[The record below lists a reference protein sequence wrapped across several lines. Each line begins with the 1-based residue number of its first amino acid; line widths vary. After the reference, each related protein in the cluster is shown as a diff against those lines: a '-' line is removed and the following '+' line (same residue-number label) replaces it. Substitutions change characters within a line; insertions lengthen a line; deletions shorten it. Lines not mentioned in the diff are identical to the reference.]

1 VGASYFITSEQHSE
15 FVCLEVN
22 GKCLLKAGD
31 ELERLAKSLEVN
43 PLSSFLSGDPNEA
56 CQLMEVP
63 AEYFDEETGRYDH
76 AAVEKWLSFTMP
88 EETWFESTDGL
99 TTVRA
104 LLAHLQKD
112 PRGIPDPEGV
122 IQDLQDCERVLE
134 GLHEN
139 GIRWHLAADF

>member
-1 VGASYFITSEQHSE
+1 MSEQHSE

-31 ELERLAKSLEVN
+31 GLERLAKNLDVN

-56 CQLMEVP
+56 FQLMEAP
-63 AEYFDEETGRYDH
+63 DEYFDEETGRYDRV
-76 AAVEKWLSFTMP
+76 AVEKWLGFTMP
-88 EETWFESTDGL
+88 EETWFEPSAGL

-112 PRGIPDPEGV
+112 THGIPYLEGV